1 MKMFAWELR
10 GKGLG
15 RGRGKEGRK
24 KGAGTFDKWPLL
36 AKDVQVDW
44 CGLAQ
49 SVKDL
54 VDLLDVEPLLRF
66 SLPAAQHDV
75 VNLLGAD
82 SRSFQNSALG
92 NALNDLKER
101 KRRITQH
108 HLGSFWTMSC
118 PGYFLAIEGMGMLRS
133 PEVHRSSVLICVS
146 EMIVLQGEV
155 CLQKQ
160 S

>member
-1 MKMFAWELR
+1 MKMFAWDLK
-10 GKGLG
+10 GKGLR

-24 KGAGTFDKWPLL
+24 EGAGTFDKRPLL

-49 SVKDL
+49 SMKDL

-75 VNLLGAD
+75 INLLGAD
-82 SRSFQNSALG
+82 SRPFQNSALG

-101 KRRITQH
+101 KKSDTE
-108 HLGSFWTMSC
+108 LGSFWRMSC
-118 PGYFLAIEGMGMLRS
+118 PSYFLAD
-133 PEVHRSSVLICVS
+133 VVLFS
-146 EMIVLQGEV
+146 EWE
-155 CLQKQ
+155 C
-160 S
+160 

>member
-1 MKMFAWELR
+1 M
-10 GKGLG
+10 GGG
-15 RGRGKEGRK
+15 RGREGRK
-24 KGAGTFDKWPLL
+24 EGAGTFDKWPLL

-49 SVKDL
+49 SMKDL
-54 VDLLDVEPLLRF
+54 VDLLDIEPLLRF

-108 HLGSFWTMSC
+108 QLDNVLSWILLG
-118 PGYFLAIEGMGMLRS
+118 R
-133 PEVHRSSVLICVS
+133 
-146 EMIVLQGEV
+146 
-155 CLQKQ
+155 
-160 S
+160 

>member
-15 RGRGKEGRK
+15 RGRGKEGQK
-24 KGAGTFDKWPLL
+24 EGAGTLDKLPLL

-49 SVKDL
+49 SMKDL

-82 SRSFQNSALG
+82 SRPFQNSALG

-101 KRRITQH
+101 KTERKKGDIKHQS
-108 HLGSFWTMSC
+108 GSFWRSSC
-118 PGYFLAIEGMGMLRS
+118 PS
-133 PEVHRSSVLICVS
+133 
-146 EMIVLQGEV
+146 
-155 CLQKQ
+155 
-160 S
+160 

>member
-15 RGRGKEGRK
+15 RERGKEGRK
-24 KGAGTFDKWPLL
+24 EGAETFNRWPLL

-49 SVKDL
+49 SMKDL

-82 SRSFQNSALG
+82 SRPFQNSALG

-101 KRRITQH
+101 KKRDVEHQSASSWRT
-108 HLGSFWTMSC
+108 SC
-118 PGYFLAIEGMGMLRS
+118 PSYFLADEI
-133 PEVHRSSVLICVS
+133 PFS
-146 EMIVLQGEV
+146 EWE
-155 CLQKQ
+155 C
-160 S
+160 

>member
-10 GKGLG
+10 GKGVG
-15 RGRGKEGRK
+15 RGRGKEGREE
-24 KGAGTFDKWPLL
+24 GAGTSNKWPLL

-66 SLPAAQHDV
+66 PLPAAQHDV
-75 VNLLGAD
+75 VNLLGAN
-82 SRSFQNSALG
+82 SGPFQNSALG

-101 KRRITQH
+101 KKKNTEHQ
-108 HLGSFWTMSC
+108 LGSLWRMPRPC
-118 PGYFLAIEGMGMLRS
+118 YCLA
-133 PEVHRSSVLICVS
+133 EVAPFS
-146 EMIVLQGEV
+146 EREH
-155 CLQKQ
+155 
-160 S
+160 

>member
-15 RGRGKEGRK
+15 KGRGKEGRK
-24 KGAGTFDKWPLL
+24 EGAGTFNKWPLL

-49 SVKDL
+49 SMKDL

-82 SRSFQNSALG
+82 SWPFQNSALG

-101 KRRITQH
+101 KKRDVEHQSDSSWRV
-108 HLGSFWTMSC
+108 SC
-118 PGYFLAIEGMGMLRS
+118 PSYFLAH
-133 PEVHRSSVLICVS
+133 VVLFS
-146 EMIVLQGEV
+146 EWE
-155 CLQKQ
+155 C
-160 S
+160 

>member
-24 KGAGTFDKWPLL
+24 EGAGTFDKWPLL

-49 SVKDL
+49 SMKDL

-75 VNLLGAD
+75 VNFLGAD
-82 SRSFQNSALG
+82 SRPFQNSALG

-101 KRRITQH
+101 KETLNTSRAVPGGCPVPAASWVMWYRLVNGSAEKPRGLQILGA
-108 HLGSFWTMSC
+108 HLF
-118 PGYFLAIEGMGMLRS
+118 
-133 PEVHRSSVLICVS
+133 
-146 EMIVLQGEV
+146 V
-155 CLQKQ
+155 CC
-160 S
+160 

>member
-1 MKMFAWELR
+1 MKMFVWELR

-15 RGRGKEGRK
+15 KGRGKEGRK
-24 KGAGTFDKWPLL
+24 EGSGTFDKWPLL

-49 SVKDL
+49 SMEDL

-92 NALNDLKER
+92 NALNDLKE
-101 KRRITQH
+101 KKEKKH
-108 HLGSFWTMSC
+108 
-118 PGYFLAIEGMGMLRS
+118 
-133 PEVHRSSVLICVS
+133 
-146 EMIVLQGEV
+146 
-155 CLQKQ
+155 
-160 S
+160 